1 MSPTRS
7 FQKIFT
13 QSRHVLVNVIG
24 AIDISK
30 NRPFYLIHKFIF
42 IFSVKSKCNVV
53 GHKMNKIKGTE
64 NTFEHTNKTEGVC
77 KTRH

>member
-1 MSPTRS
+1 MSPHTILS
-7 FQKIFT
+7 KDI
-13 QSRHVLVNVIG
+13 HVITCPCQCYW
-24 AIDISK
+24 SYRYKK
-30 NRPFYLIHKFIF
+30 NLPLHLIHKFIF